1 MENGLQIK
9 SHLIPTIIH
18 LIATEKADEWDVV
31 KSMKTPKV
39 TGKRKKITTE
49 SIDTT
54 LRGVGWWMV
63 YTHTNFVKT

>member
-1 MENGLQIK
+1 
-9 SHLIPTIIH
+9 